1 MSLGLHLLIIAA
13 VIVWP
18 SGGQKRILFAP
29 TYQVSLV
36 AAPPLPAA
44 PAKKP
49 AAAKPAPPKKA
60 EPKVAPKPVAKPK
73 PKPKPKVAVGTKKTA
88 TRIERKKKKAEPDP
102 DKILAQRLAS
112 MRSKHTQDQ
121 QLAAAL
127 NKVKSKV
134 GSSAAGG
141 GASAR
146 PGGGNEM
153 SARFQLYYTELWE
166 RIRRSW
172 NLPEA
177 LAGNTKGRMAVV
189 TLRIRRNGTLE
200 KCWLEESSGNARL
213 DQSALRAV
221 EKAAPYPPLPGG
233 YPGATHEV
241 GIRFRPDEAGG

>member
-1 MSLGLHLLIIAA
+1 MSLGLHLFVIAA

-36 AAPPLPAA
+36 AGPPPSAA
-44 PAKKP
+44 PAAKP
-49 AAAKPAPPKKA
+49 AVKPEPAPPKKA
-60 EPKVAPKPVAKPK
+60 TPKVAPKPK
-73 PKPKPKVAVGTKKTA
+73 PKPKPKVAIGTKKTA
-88 TRIERKKKKAEPDP
+88 KRITRKKKKKAEPDP
-102 DKILAQRLAS
+102 DKILAQRLSRMQSRVKQEKA
-112 MRSKHTQDQ
+112 
-121 QLAAAL
+121 LEAAL
-127 NKVKSKV
+127 SKVESKV
-134 GSSAAGG
+134 GSAAATGG
-141 GASAR
+141 YAR

-177 LAGNTKGRMAVV
+177 LTGNTKGRMAVV
-189 TLRIRRNGTLE
+189 TLRIRRDGTLE
-200 KCWLEESSGNARL
+200 KFWLEESSGNARL

-221 EKAAPYPPLPGG
+221 EKAAPFPPLPGG
-233 YPGATHEV
+233 YPRPTHEV

>member
-1 MSLGLHLLIIAA
+1 MAVSLGLHLLIIAA

-18 SGGQKRILFAP
+18 SGGQNRIFFAP

-36 AAPPLPAA
+36 SAPPLPAA
-44 PAKKP
+44 SAQKP
-49 AAAKPAPPKKA
+49 AVAKPAPPKA
-60 EPKVAPKPVAKPK
+60 AKPVVAPK
-73 PKPKPKVAVGTKKTA
+73 PKPKPKVAIGTKKTA
-88 TRIERKKKKAEPDP
+88 KRITRKKKKTQPDA
-102 DKILAQRLAS
+102 DKLLAQRLERMQS
-112 MRSKHTQDQ
+112 NVKQEQ

-127 NKVKSKV
+127 SKVKSKV
-134 GSSAAGG
+134 GSSAATG
-141 GASAR
+141 GAYAR

-177 LAGNTKGRMAVV
+177 LTGDTKGRMAVV
-189 TLRIRRNGTLE
+189 TLRIRRNGSLE

-221 EKAAPYPPLPGG
+221 EKAAPFPPLPGG
-233 YPGATHEV
+233 YPRATHEV